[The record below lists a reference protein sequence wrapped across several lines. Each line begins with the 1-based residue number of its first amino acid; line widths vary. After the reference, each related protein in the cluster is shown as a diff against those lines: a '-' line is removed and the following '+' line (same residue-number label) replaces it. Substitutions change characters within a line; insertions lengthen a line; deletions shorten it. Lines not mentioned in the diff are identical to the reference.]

1 MAGGNRG
8 NGSRAGRWWCASCVA
23 ALLAACAATVAAA
36 APLSLRTER
45 AGDAA
50 RALRD
55 GRGVVVEITSPTG
68 IGRMTIAPPA
78 RRAWPSP
85 LRLRLRYAPGRP
97 FRTLEGLEVSVDGAV
112 GATREAMRVEARRDG
127 LEVVL
132 PADVAQAGKPLRV
145 QWVDAYR

>member
-1 MAGGNRG
+1 MVGGDRG
-8 NGSRAGRWWCASCVA
+8 NGSRAGRWWCASCAA
-23 ALLAACAATVAAA
+23 ALLAAFAATVAAA
-36 APLSLRTER
+36 APLSLRTEG

-55 GRGVVVEITSPTG
+55 GRGVVVEINSPTG

-97 FRTLEGLEVSVDGAV
+97 FRSLEGLDVSVDGTV
-112 GATREAMRVEARRDG
+112 VATREAVRVEARRDW

-132 PADVAQAGKPLRV
+132 PAAVAQAGKPMRV